1 MSSDNEYVALL
12 KYVIHLNIDLS
23 TFLTI
28 WAVLSILLDTQ
39 DEYVTFTGRVQW
51 IL

>member
-12 KYVIHLNIDLS
+12 KYAIHLHIDLS
-23 TFLTI
+23 TFPTL

-39 DEYVTFTGRVQW
+39 DGNLE
-51 IL
+51 